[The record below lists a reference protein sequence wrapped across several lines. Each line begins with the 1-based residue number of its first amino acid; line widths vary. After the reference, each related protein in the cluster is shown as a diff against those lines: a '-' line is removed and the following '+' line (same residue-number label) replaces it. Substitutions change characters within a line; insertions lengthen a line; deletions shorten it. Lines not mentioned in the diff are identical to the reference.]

1 MLLPQGKSLV
11 SLHLVEILLMPA
23 DLFSALG
30 PIILS
35 TLILGLLDFRTH
47 ATHVCDVHHADLW
60 PEQVNLEGLLPVSD
74 QLRERETKLNQDLC
88 NTPLSKFSWTA
99 RGEGTTHGGRREERP
114 PK

>member
-11 SLHLVEILLMPA
+11 SLHLTEILLMPA
-23 DLFSALG
+23 DLFSALD

-35 TLILGLLDFRTH
+35 TLMLGLPDFWTH

-74 QLRERETKLNQDLC
+74 QLWERETKLRPG
-88 NTPLSKFSWTA
+88 PLQYPFV
-99 RGEGTTHGGRREERP
+99 
-114 PK
+114 